1 MQEKVKTIEGAA
13 LRLKQFVDSTS
24 MNYSEFARQ
33 CGLNH
38 AKNIT
43 TVCTEGNQPSAK
55 LLDKII
61 KRFPMLNYDWIVL
74 GYGEMIVK
82 GFQTKEVTPD
92 SLHKSTQSSFGSIQ
106 ESLENHDFSLNELAK
121 RVEEALTRVD
131 TISNFL
137 TNSAQQFLDSQEKL
151 QELLLQKVDNKIA
164 AVDALMTQLV
174 IELRDKEEQ
183 ARKAEDE
190 RITRLDGQRREIWTK
205 ELDRLYQEF
214 DRMSRKT
221 KDHLDRTRETLTND
235 LKQEANLILTSSLE
249 ALQSGFALVEENS
262 DKRYTEALVKLG
274 AMNKHKKT

>member
-1 MQEKVKTIEGAA
+1 MI
-13 LRLKQFVDSTS
+13 
-24 MNYSEFARQ
+24 
-33 CGLNH
+33 GLF
-38 AKNIT
+38 
-43 TVCTEGNQPSAK
+43 S
-55 LLDKII
+55 
-61 KRFPMLNYDWIVL
+61 

-82 GFQTKEVTPD
+82 AQTKEVTPD

-190 RITRLDGQRREIWTK
+190 RITRLDGQRRE
-205 ELDRLYQEF
+205 
-214 DRMSRKT
+214 
-221 KDHLDRTRETLTND
+221 
-235 LKQEANLILTSSLE
+235 NL
-249 ALQSGFALVEENS
+249 
-262 DKRYTEALVKLG
+262 DKRA
-274 AMNKHKKT
+274 